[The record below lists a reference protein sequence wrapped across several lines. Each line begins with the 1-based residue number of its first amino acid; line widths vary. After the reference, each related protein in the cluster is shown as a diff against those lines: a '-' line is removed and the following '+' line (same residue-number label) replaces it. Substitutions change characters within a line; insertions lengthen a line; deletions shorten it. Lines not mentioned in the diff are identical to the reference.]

1 MDIIRDVENIKL
13 IINILFSLA
22 SLVSEDG
29 LYTGKIV
36 IKSKNSQFKVTIPY
50 RAHVLSGSLFVN
62 ENVTHFHLKDRWG
75 FDEDQ
80 PIVEEAGSSTSSD
93 SSKNIRENTKEKD
106 EGDIVQNPI
115 GMCKC
120 ERTVWLLNVLSLL
133 NTSNTIFTISNYHF

>member
-1 MDIIRDVENIKL
+1 M
-13 IINILFSLA
+13 
-22 SLVSEDG
+22 SEDG

-80 PIVEEAGSSTSSD
+80 PLVEEAGSSTSSD
-93 SSKNIRENTKEKD
+93 SSKNIRDNTKEKD

-115 GMCKC
+115 GTCKSGAKMI
-120 ERTVWLLNVLSLL
+120 EILSVGIEYNFKALK
-133 NTSNTIFTISNYHF
+133 YHF

>member
-1 MDIIRDVENIKL
+1 M
-13 IINILFSLA
+13 
-22 SLVSEDG
+22 SEDG

-50 RAHVLSGSLFVN
+50 RAHVLSGNLFVN

-80 PIVEEAGSSTSSD
+80 PIVEDGSSSTSSD

-115 GMCKC
+115 GTCKSGAKMI
-120 ERTVWLLNVLSLL
+120 EILSIGIEYNFKVLK
-133 NTSNTIFTISNYHF
+133 YHF

>member
-1 MDIIRDVENIKL
+1 M
-13 IINILFSLA
+13 
-22 SLVSEDG
+22 SEDG

-80 PIVEEAGSSTSSD
+80 PIVEEASSSTSSD

-106 EGDIVQNPI
+106 EGDIVRNPI

-120 ERTVWLLNVLSLL
+120 ERTVWLLNILSLL
-133 NTSNTIFTISNYHF
+133 NTSNTIFTIPNYHF

>member
-1 MDIIRDVENIKL
+1 M
-13 IINILFSLA
+13 
-22 SLVSEDG
+22 SEDG

-75 FDEDQ
+75 FDEEQ
-80 PIVEEAGSSTSSD
+80 PILEDASSSTSSD
-93 SSKNIRENTKEKD
+93 SSKNIRDNTKEKD

-120 ERTVWLLNVLSLL
+120 ERTVWLLNISSLL

>member
-1 MDIIRDVENIKL
+1 M
-13 IINILFSLA
+13 
-22 SLVSEDG
+22 SEDG

-80 PIVEEAGSSTSSD
+80 PLVEEAGSSTSSD

>member
-1 MDIIRDVENIKL
+1 M
-13 IINILFSLA
+13 
-22 SLVSEDG
+22 SEDG

-80 PIVEEAGSSTSSD
+80 PIVEEASSSTSSD

-120 ERTVWLLNVLSLL
+120 ERTV
-133 NTSNTIFTISNYHF
+133 